1 MVCEGDEGIGFY
13 LIVDGSA
20 EVRRSG
26 KVLSRLGQG
35 NFFGE
40 MTLLDEQP
48 SSADVVAVEPI
59 GVSPSHMG
67 LSRYDM
73 DLSEDGEGD
82 HERNGPATAPDQQGV

>member
-1 MVCEGDEGIGFY
+1 MVWEGDEGVAFY
-13 LIVDGSA
+13 LIVEGSA

-48 SSADVVAVEPI
+48 SSADVVAVEPTRCLTFTY
-59 GVSPSHMG
+59 GTFT
-67 LSRYDM
+67 
-73 DLSEDGEGD
+73 E
-82 HERNGPATAPDQQGV
+82 